1 MKTSPDSSSDFI
13 AHVKYGFTH
22 FLSFRGRSTRPQFWW
37 YYLCLWL
44 INGVLNMFGKS
55 FIASPPETEATVEQ
69 ISDFHQLIWSAQPVT
84 FKVYLVVS
92 AIVGLVLF
100 ISVLAATVR
109 RLHDAGYSA
118 TLAYIASTLVILL
131 TAWPYLFLFFLSDV
145 ADLFT
150 GNETTATVLFAAL
163 LLALVVLLVIGII
176 VLVRLIMPSEPRD
189 NAYGPYGGREN

>member
-1 MKTSPDSSSDFI
+1 MSTSPVSASDFVT
-13 AHVKYGFTH
+13 HVKHGFTH
-22 FLSFRGRSTRPQFWW
+22 FFTFRGRSTRPQFWW

-84 FKVYLVVS
+84 FSAYLVVS
-92 AIVGLVLF
+92 VIVGLVLF

-131 TAWPYLFLFFLSDV
+131 TAWSYLFLFFSSDV

-150 GNETTATVLFAAL
+150 GNETAATVLFAAV
-163 LLALVVLLVIGII
+163 LLAFVVLLVI
-176 VLVRLIMPSEPRD
+176 VLVRLIMPSEPQD
-189 NAYGPYGGREN
+189 NAYGPYVGRKN